1 MQDKT
6 VIFEAFA
13 KKAAARLEERK
24 KQRTEWLKIQSIDDQ
39 IQIRGLSDAE
49 LQDCFD
55 FSENAIDVDEYTIY
69 MASPT
74 LQEAA
79 KLLKA
84 EGTIQQE
91 YKITEMFTMSERNYI
106 AKRVLALSG
115 MDGQANVEVIK
126 ENEEIKNS

>member
-13 KKAAARLEERK
+13 RKAAARLEERK

-39 IQIRGLSDAE
+39 IQIRSLSDAE

-79 KLLKA
+79 RLLKT

-106 AKRVLALSG
+106 TKRVLALSG

>member
-106 AKRVLALSG
+106 AKRVLVLSG

-126 ENEEIKNS
+126 EHEEIKNS

>member
-6 VIFEAFA
+6 VIFKAFA

-55 FSENAIDVDEYTIY
+55 FSENTIDVDEYTIY

-79 KLLKA
+79 KILKA
-84 EGTIQQE
+84 EGTIPQE
-91 YKITEMFTMSERNYI
+91 YKIAEMFTLSERNYI